1 MNQRPTGVTIL
12 AILAFIRGVILI
24 LFGGLGALLGGALG
38 AALGSVELGALAA
51 VWGLISIVLGA
62 AFIYVGWGFW
72 RLVSAT
78 WRFGIF
84 LAVADI
90 LVSLLIALFGGGFA
104 ASTIIAWVID
114 AVIIYYLL
122 TPGVKAAFGITG
134 DLTTELTRG
143 MSSGGSAAAG
153 GGAAAASAPPP
164 PAAPAE
170 PPAAPPPPPPAAP
183 APPAAEPPASTWTGD
198 SSGGT
203 GGAPS
208 GGGEDTDQNA

>member
-12 AILAFIRGVILI
+12 AVLAFIRGVVLI

-62 AFIYVGWGFW
+62 AFIYVAWGFW

-84 LAVADI
+84 LAAADI
-90 LVSLLIALFGGGFA
+90 LISLLIALFGGGFT

-143 MSSGGSAAAG
+143 MSSGGAAAAG

-164 PAAPAE
+164 AE
-170 PPAAPPPPPPAAP
+170 PPAAPPPAAPPPAAP
-183 APPAAEPPASTWTGD
+183 PPAEPPASTWSGD
-198 SSGGT
+198 T
-203 GGAPS
+203 GGGSAPS
-208 GGGEDTDQNA
+208 AGGDDSDQNA